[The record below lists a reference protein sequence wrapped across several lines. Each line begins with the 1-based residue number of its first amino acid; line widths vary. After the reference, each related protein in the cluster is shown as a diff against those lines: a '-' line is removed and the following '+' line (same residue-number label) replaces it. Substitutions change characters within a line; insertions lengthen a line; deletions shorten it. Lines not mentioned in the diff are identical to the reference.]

1 MKAAFFKEYGGPEK
15 LIYGDFPDPNIGR
28 DEVLI
33 RVKACSLNHLD
44 IWVRQGVPAYKTQLP
59 HISGSDVSGVIEAV
73 GGEVQELRPGMRVI
87 VSPGISCFKCPNCLS
102 GNDNLCDSYTILG
115 AGAHGGY
122 AQFIKVRSLD
132 VIPIPEDLTFE
143 EAAAFPLTFV
153 TAWHMLM
160 TRCQI
165 KAGQDV
171 LVLAAG
177 SGIGS
182 AAVQI
187 AKLAGARVITTAG
200 SAEKCERAKALGAD
214 EVVDYHTDDFS
225 RAVRI
230 FTQGR
235 GADVVFEHVGP
246 ETWSKSIQCLAK
258 NGKLVTCGATTGKEV
273 PLDLRYVFSR
283 QLSILGSMMG
293 CRFELLEILKL
304 IGGRKLKPVIDSSF
318 PLLEA
323 RQAQEKLLDRRQFG
337 KILLLPS

>member
-1 MKAAFFKEYGGPEK
+1 MKAVFFKEYGGPEK
-15 LIYGDFPDPNIGR
+15 LIYGDFPDPNMGR

-44 IWVRQGVPAYKTQLP
+44 IWVRQGIPAYKTHLP
-59 HISGSDVSGVIEAV
+59 HISGSDVSGLIEAV
-73 GGEVQELRPGMRVI
+73 GGEVQDLRPGMRVI
-87 VSPGISCFKCPNCLS
+87 VSPGISCFRCPNCLS
-102 GNDNLCDSYTILG
+102 GNDNLCDNYTILG

-122 AQFIKVRSLD
+122 AQLIKVRSID

-182 AAVQI
+182 AAIQI

-214 EVVDYHTDDFS
+214 EVINYHNDDFS
-225 RAVRI
+225 RAVRM
-230 FTQGR
+230 FTYGR

-258 NGKLVTCGATTGKEV
+258 NGRLVTCGATTGKEV

-293 CRFELLEILKL
+293 CRHELLEILKL
-304 IGGRKLKPVIDSSF
+304 IAGKKLKPVIDSSF
-318 PLLEA
+318 PLPDA
-323 RQAQEKLLDRRQFG
+323 RRAQEKLLERKQFG
-337 KILLLPS
+337 KILLVPS